1 MPQGGL
7 AAMLGLPYFEFK
19 FPVGAD
25 RFKIGAVGGDQ
36 AGGVRPC
43 SERDEHIEMQ
53 VAQLARREPLSG
65 VNPPQQSA
73 AG

>member
-1 MPQGGL
+1 
-7 AAMLGLPYFEFK
+7 
-19 FPVGAD
+19 
-25 RFKIGAVGGDQ
+25 
-36 AGGVRPC
+36 VRPC